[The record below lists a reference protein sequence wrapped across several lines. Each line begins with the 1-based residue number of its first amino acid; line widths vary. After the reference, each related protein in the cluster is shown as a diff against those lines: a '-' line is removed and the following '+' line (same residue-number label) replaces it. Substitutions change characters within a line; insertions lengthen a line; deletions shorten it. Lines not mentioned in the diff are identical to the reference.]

1 MADTDQIEAIRAHV
15 EKHKDRERA
24 MFTVAGVSA
33 ILSEL
38 SRLTEAEKREPT
50 DKQVKRATA
59 EYLSYCGENPYR
71 VLRGGQELWEAR
83 APAMREAFRAARR
96 ALQGSDNG

>member
-38 SRLTEAEKREPT
+38 SRLTEAEKR
-50 DKQVKRATA
+50 
-59 EYLSYCGENPYR
+59 
-71 VLRGGQELWEAR
+71 LRGALEPFASAADHAR
-83 APAMREAFRAARR
+83 LTGKRPHDFAITEDFYVARR